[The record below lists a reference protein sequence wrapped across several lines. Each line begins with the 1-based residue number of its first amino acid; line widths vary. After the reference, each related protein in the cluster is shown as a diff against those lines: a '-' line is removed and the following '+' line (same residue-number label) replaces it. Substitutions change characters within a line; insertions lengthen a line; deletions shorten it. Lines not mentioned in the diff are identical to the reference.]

1 MSSKDAEMMSASEYA
16 STIYLF
22 ANAANAARLQAA
34 MAEADASLPVGARIL
49 GPTGSPPECH
59 IVE

>member
-1 MSSKDAEMMSASEYA
+1 MMSASEYA